1 MPFNPYLA
9 LACLG
14 GLLLVSRVARFGAWQ
29 PARIAAFLESR
40 CAPPVFGFL
49 TMCAVWFVWRS
60 LNEPG
65 VIHDE
70 RAYLLQAEIF
80 ARGHWTA
87 PRPPIP
93 AFFEQM
99 HVFVEPAVFAK
110 YPPAHALMLVPGIW
124 LGMPGLMPALMAGIA
139 GALTFWLARRLSN
152 VWVALLTWLLWT
164 SAPATLAWATSYLS
178 ESTTTVM
185 WLAAASATV
194 LWLESGK
201 QAWLIAVAAALAWG
215 FDARPLTML
224 ALAVPLGVVVVR
236 RLIETRTWRTA
247 AVPVLVGTALLTIG
261 PVWNQQTLGDWRA
274 DPYPLYSRTY
284 FPFDKPGFGVDPAPP
299 LRPLPSELL
308 PMDSWSREVH
318 AAYLPAAVPIELAQ
332 RIRALLS
339 SVAVGWRV
347 LICALLIGSVARA
360 RGAARFAVLSAVSL
374 LVAYLAFAHPPG
386 WVVYYF
392 ELLPALHFLAAGNLV
407 RLLSQSKRLSLAD
420 GQSISPLV
428 ARSSA
433 LAALLLLPFCVSDL
447 VRIRTSI
454 DLRNEFNR
462 RADDVIRRA
471 PPHSILFVRY
481 SPSHDPHRAITSN
494 EADLPS
500 ARSWVVYD
508 RGADNERLL
517 ALAPDRQPYVL
528 DASTFRLE
536 RLSETASNRR
546 PAHQAVGRAEKLNS
560 GT

>member
-1 MPFNPYLA
+1 VPFNPYLA

-14 GLLLVSRVARFGAWQ
+14 GLLLVSRAARFGTWQ

-40 CAPPVFGFL
+40 WAAPVFGLL

-60 LNEPG
+60 LGEPG

-152 VWVALLTWLLWT
+152 VWTALLTWLLWT
-164 SAPATLAWATSYLS
+164 TAPVTLMWATSYLS

-185 WLAAASATV
+185 WLVAASATV

-201 QAWLIAVAAALAWG
+201 HAWLITVAVALAWG

-224 ALAVPLGVVVVR
+224 ALAVPLGVVIVR
-236 RLIETRTWRTA
+236 RFIETRRWRTA
-247 AVPVLVGTALLTIG
+247 VVPVLVGTALLSVG
-261 PVWNQQTLGDWRA
+261 PVWNQHTLGDWKV
-274 DPYPLYSRTY
+274 DPYPVYSRTY
-284 FPFDKPGFGVDPAPP
+284 FPFDKPGFGIDPTAP
-299 LRPLPSELL
+299 LRPLPSELMG
-308 PMDSWSREVH
+308 MDSWSRDVH
-318 AAYLPAAVPIELAQ
+318 AAYLPSAVPVALAQ

-339 SVAVGWRV
+339 SVALGWRV
-347 LICALLIGSVARA
+347 LICALLIGALARA
-360 RGAARFAVLSAVSL
+360 RGPARFAVLSSISL
-374 LVAYLAFAHPPG
+374 LVAYLTFAHPPA

-407 RLLSQSKRLSLAD
+407 RLLGQSKHLLLGGRD
-420 GQSISPLV
+420 SISPLV

-433 LAALLLLPFCVSDL
+433 LAAFLLLPFCASDL
-447 VRIRTSI
+447 VHARTSI
-454 DLRNEFNR
+454 DQRNEFHR
-462 RADDVIRRA
+462 RAEDVIRHA

-481 SPSHDPHRAITSN
+481 PSSHDPHRAITRN
-494 EADLPS
+494 EADLS
-500 ARSWVVYD
+500 AARSWVVYD
-508 RGADNERLL
+508 RGADNQRLL

-528 DASTFRLE
+528 DAATFRLE
-536 RLSETASNRR
+536 RLSEVA
-546 PAHQAVGRAEKLNS
+546 GDAEGKTND
-560 GT
+560 